1 MANNQSSKNII
12 ITAILGISGII
23 AAVYYYKQYYIF
35 LLALTNSKILAVVF
49 IILTII
55 IGIAVFYFVR
65 YFAINLKISR
75 KNISIEPLSNNEK
88 IETLTPNDGIA
99 HITYFWEN
107 RHQASSEIV
116 HTLSNCTK
124 FSNVF
129 ISAIGLGTVKEA
141 LSSYA
146 VVEKLAGCIT
156 DNNSNFKIQIIFP
169 ADSSAEFRPEMKN
182 LQENIKSGHTII
194 EDFIKQ
200 LKTKI
205 TANIRLENHIILSNY
220 NSNHL
225 NEHFKHKVIPR
236 HFILQIGEI
245 IYVGPYLAQKEGRN
259 SFLMKL
265 EKPVLDINKEGMYSI
280 YLKEIEYL
288 KEHSIISDK
297 IKI

>member
-1 MANNQSSKNII
+1 MANNPSNKNISVS
-12 ITAILGISGII
+12 AILGISGII
-23 AAVYYYKQYYIF
+23 ASVYYYKQYYNW
-35 LLALTNSKILAVVF
+35 LLEWTNNKSLSIVL
-49 IILTII
+49 IILTIFL
-55 IGIAVFYFVR
+55 GIVVLYIVRHFVIYF
-65 YFAINLKISR
+65 KISR
-75 KNISIEPLSNNEK
+75 KNNE

-107 RHQASSEIV
+107 RHQASTEIA

-146 VVEKLAGCIT
+146 VIEKLAGCIT

-169 ADSSAEFRPEMKN
+169 AESSAEFRPEMEN
-182 LQENIKSGHTII
+182 LKENIENGHTII
-194 EDFIKQ
+194 KEFIKV
-200 LKTKI
+200 LRSKLPVDI
-205 TANIRLENHIILSNY
+205 NLENHITLSNY
-220 NSNHL
+220 NANPL
-225 NEHFKHKVIPR
+225 NKHFRHKVIPR

-265 EKPVLDINKEGMYSI
+265 EKPVRDINKEGMYSI

-288 KEHSIISDK
+288 KQHSTKSEK
-297 IKI
+297 INF